1 MMCCLARKPA
11 FAWNDPRFQ
20 TKGGGRKT
28 VSIPRAPGPMK
39 LDGRREE
46 WPGVPP
52 ETIPSSRLVMG
63 ADGAGFDG
71 SYRVCWDN
79 QNLYLHVQVNDPT
92 PMRNEQQGDSLWNGD
107 GVELFVGAEE
117 TDRAGPLL
125 LTDRQ
130 VLLSAGHPPDGKM
143 SYLAHTAAQIP
154 CRVVVTPTVDGHG
167 YVLEAAIP
175 FAALG
180 FVPKPGQT
188 FRFDLAIDDG
198 EGAGR
203 KRQLMWN
210 GGARNSGD
218 RSAWGEAALL
228 K

>member
-1 MMCCLARKPA
+1 M
-11 FAWNDPRFQ
+11 PRFQ
-20 TKGGGRKT
+20 AKGGGRKT

-71 SYRVCWDN
+71 SYRLCWDN

-117 TDRAGPLL
+117 TGRDGPLL

-130 VLLSAGHPPDGKM
+130 ILLSAGHPPDGRM
-143 SYLAHTAAQIP
+143 SYIAHLSGAAQIP

-167 YVLEAAIP
+167 YILEAAIP

-180 FVPKPGQT
+180 FVAESGANLP
-188 FRFDLAIDDG
+188 FR
-198 EGAGR
+198 
-203 KRQLMWN
+203 
-210 GGARNSGD
+210 SGD
-218 RSAWGEAALL
+218 
-228 K
+228 